1 MADVFDIIL
10 DRDEATVEQ
19 IMAYLDD
26 EDRDVFTCYE
36 RFIARGIDRLSDHM
50 AEVQEGCTAANDLH
64 LSCITTRVGRTLSR
78 LPRTKEE
85 LHA

>member
-50 AEVQEGCTAANDLH
+50 AEVQGRLH
-64 LSCITTRVGRTLSR
+64 GG
-78 LPRTKEE
+78 E
-85 LHA
+85 

>member
-1 MADVFDIIL
+1 VFDIIL

-50 AEVQEGCTAANDLH
+50 AEVQGRLH
-64 LSCITTRVGRTLSR
+64 GG
-78 LPRTKEE
+78 E
-85 LHA
+85 

>member
-1 MADVFDIIL
+1 MTVANEREALHKRIEEEGMHIMIDVFDIIL

-36 RFIARGIDRLSDHM
+36 RFIAKGIDRLSDHM
-50 AEVQEGCTAANDLH
+50 AEVQ
-64 LSCITTRVGRTLSR
+64 GREYSG
-78 LPRTKEE
+78 
-85 LHA
+85 